1 MHPLGA
7 PKRWCSDVGCPVPRS
22 SDTGGS
28 DTRILEA
35 RILEAW
41 RLQGLQAKAWRLG
54 FDWGDCWLVGV
65 GAGLCS
71 HTLDAQRGRRI
82 YVNLRSFT
90 LNYDFNIF

>member
-1 MHPLGA
+1 MDFDGSLRIFMDFHCFPLFFLWMSEGVCG
-7 PKRWCSDVGCPVPRS
+7 P
-22 SDTGGS
+22 GGS
-28 DTRILEA
+28 EATRLA
-35 RILEAW
+35 G
-41 RLQGLQAKAWRLG
+41 QGLQAKAWRLG